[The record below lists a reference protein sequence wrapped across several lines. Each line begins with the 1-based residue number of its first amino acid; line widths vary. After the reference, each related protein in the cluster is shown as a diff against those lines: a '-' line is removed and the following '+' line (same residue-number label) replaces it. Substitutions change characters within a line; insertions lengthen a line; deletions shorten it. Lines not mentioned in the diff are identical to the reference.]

1 MIHKP
6 RSSNKRPITSYEAG
20 SHEKPLLA
28 AVRHRTKVQIT
39 EFNLD
44 DFLIDA
50 YCTKMTKSII
60 LDVQSPENVIDVKP
74 VIKPVFL
81 K

>member
-1 MIHKP
+1 MIHKVRP
-6 RSSNKRPITSYEAG
+6 SNKRPITSYEVG
-20 SHEKPLLA
+20 SHERPLLA
-28 AVRHRTKVQIT
+28 AVRHRAKVQIT

-60 LDVQSPENVIDVKP
+60 LDVQSPENVSDMKP
-74 VIKPVFL
+74 TI
-81 K
+81 